1 MSHTRSQSLGRVS
14 AAPRRTR
21 RPGRPAGA
29 SGDRTRE
36 RVLVAAVE
44 TFARTGLAGTSVRDI
59 ARRARIRVSTLYHYY
74 PSKEALYHA
83 VQERVHAQVR
93 DLVLTTLGRGR
104 DFKTTTAT
112 AIRELFDFFLHNPAY
127 VRLGYRTALEGRPG
141 TLADDRIAE
150 RWLGLLEGTLGPPQV
165 RGEVKAVDPVLLML
179 TIDALV
185 HWHIIAD
192 GLYRRMLGKGLDD
205 AELAHRVRE
214 HVTAVALRTLGL
226 DD

>member
-1 MSHTRSQSLGRVS
+1 MS
-14 AAPRRTR
+14 AAPRRAR

-59 ARRARIRVSTLYHYY
+59 AKRARIRVSTLYHYY

-83 VQERVHAQVR
+83 VQERVHGQVR
-93 DLVLTTLGRGR
+93 ELVVAALGRGR
-104 DFKTTTAT
+104 DFKETAGT
-112 AIRELFDFFLHNPAY
+112 AIRELFDFFLRNPAY

-150 RWLGLLEGTLGPPQV
+150 RWLGLLEGTLRPPQV
-165 RGEVKAVDPVLLML
+165 RGEVRDIDPVLLML
-179 TIDALV
+179 SIDALV

-192 GLYRRMLGKGLDD
+192 DLYRRMLGKGLDD
-205 AELAHRVRE
+205 PELAARVRE

-226 DD
+226 D

>member
-1 MSHTRSQSLGRVS
+1 
-14 AAPRRTR
+14 
-21 RPGRPAGA
+21 
-29 SGDRTRE
+29 
-36 RVLVAAVE
+36 VLIAAVE

-93 DLVLTTLGRGR
+93 ELVLTTLGRGR
-104 DFKTTTAT
+104 DFKTTAGT
-112 AIRELFDFFLHNPAY
+112 AIRELFDFFLRNPAY

-141 TLADDRIAE
+141 TLADERIAE
-150 RWLGLLEGTLGPPQV
+150 RWLGLLEGTLGPSQV
-165 RGEVKAVDPVLLML
+165 RGEVKDVDPVLLML

-205 AELAHRVRE
+205 PELAHRVRE

>member
-1 MSHTRSQSLGRVS
+1 VS
-14 AAPRRTR
+14 TPARRPR

-36 RVLVAAVE
+36 RVLAAAVE

-83 VQERVHAQVR
+83 VQDRVHGQVR
-93 DLVLTTLGRGR
+93 EIVVSTLGHGR
-104 DFKTTTAT
+104 DFRETAGT
-112 AIRELFDFFLHNPAY
+112 AIRVLFDFFLQNRAY

-141 TLADDRIAE
+141 TLADERIAE
-150 RWLGLLEGTLGPPQV
+150 RWLGLLEGTLGPPQL
-165 RGEVKAVDPVLLML
+165 RGEVKVIDPVLLML
-179 TIDALV
+179 TIDGLV

-192 GLYRRMLGKGLDD
+192 QIYERMLGKGLDD
-205 AELAHRVRE
+205 PELAKRVRE
-214 HVTAVALRTLGL
+214 HVTQVALRTLGL
-226 DD
+226 D

>member
-1 MSHTRSQSLGRVS
+1 MSGP
-14 AAPRRTR
+14 PRRTR

-59 ARRARIRVSTLYHYY
+59 AKRARIRVSTLYHYY

-83 VQERVHAQVR
+83 VQERVHEQVR
-93 DLVLTTLGRGR
+93 ELVLTTLGRGR
-104 DFKTTTAT
+104 DIKENAAT
-112 AIRELFDFFLHNPAY
+112 AIGALFDFFLRNPAY
-127 VRLGYRTALEGRPG
+127 VRLGWRTALEGRPG

-150 RWLGLLEGTLGPPQV
+150 RWLGLLEGTLGPSQV
-165 RGEVKAVDPVLLML
+165 RGEVKDVDPILLML
-179 TIDALV
+179 TIDGLL
-185 HWHIIAD
+185 HWLLIAD

-205 AELAHRVRE
+205 AALAERVRE
-214 HVTAVALRTLGL
+214 HLIAVALRTLGL

>member
-1 MSHTRSQSLGRVS
+1 VS
-14 AAPRRTR
+14 APRRRSR

-29 SGDRTRE
+29 NGDRTR
-36 RVLVAAVE
+36 RRILVAAVE

-83 VQERVHAQVR
+83 VQERVHEQVR
-93 DLVLTTLGRGR
+93 ELVVTALGRGR
-104 DFKTTTAT
+104 DFRDTAAT
-112 AIRELFDFFLHNPAY
+112 AIRELFDFFLRNRAY

-150 RWLGLLEGTLGPPQV
+150 RWLGLLEGTLGPSQA
-165 RGEVKAVDPVLLML
+165 RGEVRDVDPVLLML

-192 GLYRRMLGKGLDD
+192 GLYERMLGKGLDD
-205 AELAHRVRE
+205 PELARRVRE

-226 DD
+226 D

>member
-1 MSHTRSQSLGRVS
+1 VSRARHESLDRVT
-14 AAPRRTR
+14 APRRRTR

-29 SGDRTRE
+29 SGDRTRQ
-36 RVLVAAVE
+36 RILVAAVE

-59 ARRARIRVSTLYHYY
+59 ARQARIRVSTLYHYY

-83 VQERVHAQVR
+83 VQERVHGQVR
-93 DLVLTTLGRGR
+93 ELVVTTLGRGR
-104 DFKTTTAT
+104 DFRDTAAT
-112 AIRELFDFFLHNPAY
+112 AIGELFDFFLRNRAY

-150 RWLGLLEGTLGPPQV
+150 RWLGLLEGTLGPSQA
-165 RGEVKAVDPVLLML
+165 RGEVRDVDPVLLML

-192 GLYRRMLGKGLDD
+192 AFYQRMLGKGLDD
-205 AELAHRVRE
+205 PELARRVRE
-214 HVTAVALRTLGL
+214 HVTEVALRTLGL
-226 DD
+226 E

>member
-1 MSHTRSQSLGRVS
+1 
-14 AAPRRTR
+14 
-21 RPGRPAGA
+21 
-29 SGDRTRE
+29 
-36 RVLVAAVE
+36 VLIAAVE

-93 DLVLTTLGRGR
+93 DLVLSTLGRGR
-104 DFKTTTAT
+104 DFKTTAGS
-112 AIRELFDFFLHNPAY
+112 AIRDLFDFFLRNPAY

-141 TLADDRIAE
+141 TLADERIAE

-192 GLYRRMLGKGLDD
+192 PLYRRMLGKGLDD
-205 AELAHRVRE
+205 PELAHRVRE

>member
-1 MSHTRSQSLGRVS
+1 VNGSR
-14 AAPRRTR
+14 RRTR

-36 RVLVAAVE
+36 RILTAAVE

-59 ARRARIRVSTLYHYY
+59 AKQARIRVSTLYHYY
-74 PSKEALYHA
+74 ASKEALYHA

-93 DLVLTTLGRGR
+93 ELVVAALGRGR
-104 DFKTTTAT
+104 DFRDTAAT
-112 AIRELFDFFLHNPAY
+112 AIRELFDFFLNNRAY

-150 RWLGLLEGTLGPPQV
+150 RWLGLLEGTLGPSQA
-165 RGEVKAVDPVLLML
+165 RGEVRDVDPVLLML

-192 GLYRRMLGKGLDD
+192 GLYERMLGKGLDD
-205 AELAHRVRE
+205 PALARRVRE
-214 HVTAVALRTLGL
+214 HVTQVALRTLGL
-226 DD
+226 D

>member
-1 MSHTRSQSLGRVS
+1 VS
-14 AAPRRTR
+14 GPRRRTR

-29 SGDRTRE
+29 NGDRTRE

-59 ARRARIRVSTLYHYY
+59 ARQARIRVSTLYHYY

-83 VQERVHAQVR
+83 VQERVHTQVR
-93 DLVLTTLGRGR
+93 DLVIAELGRGR
-104 DFKTTTAT
+104 DFKETAAT
-112 AIRELFDFFLHNPAY
+112 AIRELFDFFLRNRAY

-150 RWLGLLEGTLGPPQV
+150 RWLGFIEGTLRPPQV
-165 RGEVKAVDPVLLML
+165 RGEVKDVDPVLLML

-192 GLYRRMLGKGLDD
+192 GLYQRMLGKRLDD
-205 AELAHRVRE
+205 PEFARRVRE
-214 HVTAVALRTLGL
+214 HVTQVALRTLGL
-226 DD
+226 D

>member
-1 MSHTRSQSLGRVS
+1 MS

>member
-1 MSHTRSQSLGRVS
+1 MNGSR
-14 AAPRRTR
+14 RRTR

-36 RVLVAAVE
+36 RILTAAVE

-59 ARRARIRVSTLYHYY
+59 AKQARIRVSTLYHYY
-74 PSKEALYHA
+74 TSKEALYHA

-93 DLVLTTLGRGR
+93 DLVMTTLGRGR
-104 DFKTTTAT
+104 EFRETTAT
-112 AIRELFDFFLHNPAY
+112 AIRELFDFFLRNRAY

-150 RWLGLLEGTLGPPQV
+150 RWLGLLEGTLGPSQV
-165 RGEVKAVDPVLLML
+165 RGEVRDVDPVLLML

-192 GLYRRMLGKGLDD
+192 GFYVRMLGKGLDD
-205 AELAHRVRE
+205 PVLARRVRE
-214 HVTAVALRTLGL
+214 HVTQVALRTLGL
-226 DD
+226 D